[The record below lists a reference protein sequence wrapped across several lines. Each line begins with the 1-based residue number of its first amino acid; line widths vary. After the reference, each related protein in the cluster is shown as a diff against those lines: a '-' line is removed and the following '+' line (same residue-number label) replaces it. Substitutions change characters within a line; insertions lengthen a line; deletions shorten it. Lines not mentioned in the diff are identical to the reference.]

1 MDIYAI
7 AGPMHKEQ
15 ADTFRKRW
23 KTPPRGF
30 GSPASFLKSP
40 TEDHSPIM
48 GSPLTSY
55 PNALVRQRCTPV
67 KATQSD
73 SLSSIEKTSRRLF
86 DTSAHE
92 DDGISTHS
100 KTILFKNY
108 RDRSHDDSFNES
120 LISTPTMNSGHDYSF
135 NENQYNSPGFKERN
149 LKLADA
155 DKGLEVIG
163 RCLAKGISLFFKLI
177 FKNIFVIQF
186 YPLILHLF
194 CFLKIN
200 ESLGQSIGHF

>member
-1 MDIYAI
+1 MDISAV
-7 AGPMHKEQ
+7 AGPMYKEQ

-23 KTPPRGF
+23 KTPPRGL

-40 TEDHSPIM
+40 TDDQSPIM
-48 GSPLTSY
+48 GSPLISY
-55 PNALVRQRCTPV
+55 PNALVRHRGTPNKV
-67 KATQSD
+67 SQSD
-73 SLSSIEKTSRRLF
+73 SLSGIEKTSRRLF
-86 DTSAHE
+86 DSSE

-108 RDRSHDDSFNES
+108 RDRSHDDSFNDS
-120 LISTPTMNSGHDYSF
+120 LLGTPTLNSCNDYSF

-163 RCLAKGISLFFKLI
+163 RCLAKGSFFS
-177 FKNIFVIQF
+177 FK
-186 YPLILHLF
+186 
-194 CFLKIN
+194 
-200 ESLGQSIGHF
+200 

>member
-1 MDIYAI
+1 MDIFAI
-7 AGPMHKEQ
+7 AGPMNKEH

-23 KTPPRGF
+23 KTPPRGL
-30 GSPASFLKSP
+30 GSPASLLKSP
-40 TEDHSPIM
+40 PSEQSPIM

-55 PNALVRQRCTPV
+55 PNALIRQRNTPNKV
-67 KATQSD
+67 SQSD
-73 SLSSIEKTSRRLF
+73 SLSGIEKTSRRLF
-86 DTSAHE
+86 DTNE

-120 LISTPTMNSGHDYSF
+120 LLSTPTMNHGHDYSF

-163 RCLAKGISLFFKLI
+163 RCLAKGKFFWFNLSIKYNSVRFHIVILFFDRSTHPVDRALGI
-177 FKNIFVIQF
+177 F
-186 YPLILHLF
+186 
-194 CFLKIN
+194 
-200 ESLGQSIGHF
+200 E

>member
-1 MDIYAI
+1 MDIFAI
-7 AGPMHKEQ
+7 AGPMNREQ

-23 KTPPRGF
+23 KTPPRGL
-30 GSPASFLKSP
+30 GSPASFLRSP
-40 TEDHSPIM
+40 PDDQSPIT

-55 PNALVRQRCTPV
+55 PNALVRQRCTPNKV
-67 KATQSD
+67 IQSD
-73 SLSSIEKTSRRLF
+73 SLSGLEKTSRRLF
-86 DTSAHE
+86 DTNE
-92 DDGISTHS
+92 DDGISPHA

-120 LISTPTMNSGHDYSF
+120 LLGTPTLNSCNDYSF

-163 RCLAKGISLFFKLI
+163 RCLAKGI
-177 FKNIFVIQF
+177 F
-186 YPLILHLF
+186 YI
-194 CFLKIN
+194 
-200 ESLGQSIGHF
+200 SSMD

>member
-1 MDIYAI
+1 MN
-7 AGPMHKEQ
+7 KEQ

-23 KTPPRGF
+23 KTPPRGM
-30 GSPASFLKSP
+30 SPASFLKSP
-40 TEDHSPIM
+40 TDEQSPIM

-55 PNALVRQRCTPV
+55 PNAVVRLRNTPN
-67 KATQSD
+67 KSQSD
-73 SLSSIEKTSRRLF
+73 SLSGIEKTSRRLF
-86 DTSAHE
+86 DTNE

-108 RDRSHDDSFNES
+108 RDRSNDDSFNES
-120 LISTPTMNSGHDYSF
+120 LLSTPTMNHCNDYSF

-163 RCLAKGISLFFKLI
+163 RCLAKGTFFSFNWSNEMRILFDFTSP
-177 FKNIFVIQF
+177 FRF
-186 YPLILHLF
+186 
-194 CFLKIN
+194 
-200 ESLGQSIGHF
+200 

>member
-1 MDIYAI
+1 MDPRSPKMDIFAI
-7 AGPMHKEQ
+7 AGPMNREQ

-23 KTPPRGF
+23 KTPPRGL

-40 TEDHSPIM
+40 PECDSNSPIT

-55 PNALVRQRCTPV
+55 PNALVRQRCTPN
-67 KATQSD
+67 KAAQSD
-73 SLSSIEKTSRRLF
+73 SLSGIEKTSRRLF
-86 DTSAHE
+86 DSSANE

-120 LISTPTMNSGHDYSF
+120 LLGTPTMNSGHDYSF

-163 RCLAKGISLFFKLI
+163 RCLAKGIYLSILSI
-177 FKNIFVIQF
+177 NHSHVI
-186 YPLILHLF
+186 
-194 CFLKIN
+194 
-200 ESLGQSIGHF
+200 

>member
-1 MDIYAI
+1 MDIFAI
-7 AGPMHKEQ
+7 AGPMNKEQ
-15 ADTFRKRW
+15 AETFRRRW
-23 KTPPRGF
+23 KTPPRGL

-40 TEDHSPIM
+40 TDDQSPIM
-48 GSPLTSY
+48 GSPLISY
-55 PNALVRQRCTPV
+55 PSALVRQRNTPI
-67 KATQSD
+67 KAPLSD
-73 SLSSIEKTSRRLF
+73 SLSGIEKTSRRLF
-86 DTSAHE
+86 DTSE

-120 LISTPTMNSGHDYSF
+120 LSLGTPTMNHCNDYSF

-163 RCLAKGISLFFKLI
+163 RCLAKGNFFLFNEPMK
-177 FKNIFVIQF
+177 IQF
-186 YPLILHLF
+186 CLIPHYCYVFNRSTNPLDRA
-194 CFLKIN
+194 
-200 ESLGQSIGHF
+200 LGIFE